1 MQTTRAETICCLR
14 ETNAKSSTVPIHTVW
29 PEHRRTDGACKG
41 DLIVDVQGFV
51 VKRSGNPQVYTDTP
65 WPLRPTAERLIQT
78 IIYIVKRI
86 VKLEYEQIYLTS
98 EKGVFVL
105 MIRKLFLWIFSLTF
119 LTKTQFKIRISVS
132 SYCTIFQTDKLDI
145 HKCMHLLQLDQDLLY
160 IYNCQSFYCCKNEC

>member
-14 ETNAKSSTVPIHTVW
+14 ETNTKSSTVPIHTVW
-29 PEHRRTDGACKG
+29 PAHRRTDGACKG

-86 VKLEYEQIYLTS
+86 VKLEYEQIYLTR
-98 EKGVFVL
+98 EKCVFVL
-105 MIRKLFLWIFSLTF
+105 MIRKLFF
-119 LTKTQFKIRISVS
+119 VD
-132 SYCTIFQTDKLDI
+132 FQLEVFD
-145 HKCMHLLQLDQDLLY
+145 
-160 IYNCQSFYCCKNEC
+160 